1 MPTTTMSVVQIRG
14 TPRYVS
20 QTGIHVLA
28 MTNRDR
34 RD

>member
-1 MPTTTMSVVQIRG
+1 MPTTTMNVVQIRG

-20 QTGIHVLA
+20 QKTIHA
-28 MTNRDR
+28 HAITDHDR